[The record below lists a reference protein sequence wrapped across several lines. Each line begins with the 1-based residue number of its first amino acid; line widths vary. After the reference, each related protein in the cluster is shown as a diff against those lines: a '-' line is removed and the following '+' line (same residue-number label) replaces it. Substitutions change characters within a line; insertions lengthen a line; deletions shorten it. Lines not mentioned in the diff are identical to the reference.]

1 MDPLVLSPVFIT
13 KREGFRVTC
22 PPQQSWT
29 QYPGFLPAVPV
40 LVQILVATEWYLD
53 EMWED
58 FLALLSLTQNTTI
71 WCVSARSFH
80 LGSHVGGCLGKEI
93 NIWKDIL
100 SLAHSI

>member
-1 MDPLVLSPVFIT
+1 MDP
-13 KREGFRVTC
+13 
-22 PPQQSWT
+22 
-29 QYPGFLPAVPV
+29 YPGFLPAVPV
-40 LVQILVATEWYLD
+40 LVQILVVTEWYLD

-71 WCVSARSFH
+71 WCMSARSFH
-80 LGSHVGGCLGKEI
+80 LGSHVGGFLGKEI